1 MMSLT
6 KFMATL
12 GTAAILT
19 ACAQTETTMVR
30 PEPVFDKYGS
40 GSCQEGWIYTPGAA
54 PMSQCVPED
63 ECLQPVQTASGIYC
77 PPVYQRDP
85 GDGRDDNDRGQQS
98 PAGTPPN

>member
-1 MMSLT
+1 MSLT

-30 PEPVFDKYGS
+30 PEPVFDKYGN

-54 PMSQCVPED
+54 PQQLCVPED

-77 PPVYQRDP
+77 PPVYRQPQD
-85 GDGRDDNDRGQQS
+85 DGRDDNDRGRQ
-98 PAGTPPN
+98 PVGTAPQN